1 MAANTSRTSGCQVV
15 GVPRHTVRLVRN
27 SHARAHWACS
37 RALRQAPAIAS
48 RTAWNASSSA
58 RRANCSTRANH
69 CAAARQSVSSAVPR
83 RPSAASAASAALQ
96 PSRFSPA
103 LPNCVGQSQPVHV
116 PAASS
121 KARTIPWTSAFSLS
135 GSAASCRVSARRAAA
150 RPRPRPPAP
159 RGPTTGPSG
168 RGRHC
173 RPGQGSVRRRAAP
186 CCRSTAPSNGRGRR
200 GPRRSARAD
209 CFPRRT
215 TCPAARRA
223 AHPAAVPRS
232 ANRPLSGSPTNTLPA
247 RLRFAW
253 SDSSV
258 GRPFRR
264 PVHEGQEGEGDA
276 LVVSNGRAWFG
287 FTPPVRARCGVS
299 LCVIGRCL
307 LRSEPE
313 FASPVGVVG
322 RVAVCGQEQCV
333 GAAHH
338 RAETARRSRRRLI
351 VARPRAAADS
361 PQRPQDLS
369 LFPRAEGAGRRRP
382 RSRHTLCHLPR
393 RERHRA
399 GHSPPRNA

>member
-1 MAANTSRTSGCQVV
+1 MVAPDLGSGARRHCSFKENDKRLGGNWKAGLATLAANSFERRVV
-15 GVPRHTVRLVRN
+15 GHGGEHLPHQWLPSRRRPAPHGSAGQELARPRRL
-27 SHARAHWACS
+27 ACS
-37 RALRQAPAIAS
+37 RALAKHRPS
-48 RTAWNASSSA
+48 RPEPPGMPPL
-58 RRANCSTRANH
+58 RPPRNCSTRANH

-135 GSAASCRVSARRAAA
+135 GSAASCRVSARAPAA

-232 ANRPLSGSPTNTLPA
+232 ATGLFPDLRQILFQPGFVLHGPTP
-247 RLRFAW
+247 RLVGRFAGRSTKVRKVKGTPLW
-253 SDSSV
+253 LEWPCLVRFHAAGSSAV
-258 GRPFRR
+258 RRKPLRDRALPF
-264 PVHEGQEGEGDA
+264 
-276 LVVSNGRAWFG
+276 
-287 FTPPVRARCGVS
+287 
-299 LCVIGRCL
+299 
-307 LRSEPE
+307 
-313 FASPVGVVG
+313 
-322 RVAVCGQEQCV
+322 AV
-333 GAAHH
+333 
-338 RAETARRSRRRLI
+338 
-351 VARPRAAADS
+351 
-361 PQRPQDLS
+361 
-369 LFPRAEGAGRRRP
+369 
-382 RSRHTLCHLPR
+382 
-393 RERHRA
+393 
-399 GHSPPRNA
+399 